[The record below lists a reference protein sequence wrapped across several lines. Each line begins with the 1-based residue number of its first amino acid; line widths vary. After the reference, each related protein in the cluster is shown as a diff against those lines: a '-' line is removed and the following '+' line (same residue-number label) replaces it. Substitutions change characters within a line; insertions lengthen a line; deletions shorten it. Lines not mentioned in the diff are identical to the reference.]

1 MIVVVSN
8 TDDSVVNTDT
18 WNFRR
23 LQTAPASVSLGF
35 ESQDFSGSAVLL
47 LALSAQPLLI
57 ILALIY

>member
-23 LQTAPASVSLGF
+23 LQSAPATVSLGF
-35 ESQDFSGSAVLL
+35 ESQGFSGSALFL
-47 LALSAQPLLI
+47 LALSTQSMLI
-57 ILALIY
+57 ILDLIY